1 METLGLFA
9 IFFGLLV
16 LGAPIIVCLGL
27 SSAFYI
33 FMAGVPMAVVP
44 QKVFSGMDSFVLLTL
59 PGFILAGGLM
69 NGGDI
74 TRRIIDF
81 SNSLFGNIRGGL
93 GFANVGGSL
102 IFGGISGTAVADTA
116 SIGSVMIPG
125 MARNGYDKPFA
136 AAVTA
141 ASSTIGPII
150 PPSLPMIIA
159 GSLTGISI
167 GRMFLA
173 GAIPGLLLAAGMM
186 LTCYLIALKK
196 GYPRH
201 GWVGFPKL
209 FHDFKSALWAILLT
223 FIILFGITG
232 GVFTPTEASMVA
244 VLYALVVGLFVYKG
258 LTPRS
263 IVELIF
269 DAAKLSASLML
280 LIGVSNLF
288 GWVLTSERIPQAIA
302 SYILSITENKFL
314 ILLILNVLLLIVG
327 TFMETI
333 AALVILF
340 PTLLAI
346 AVGVDVDPVHF
357 GIIAVLNLMIGL
369 TTPPMGIC
377 LFVASSISKVPV
389 MEVVRAIIPF
399 LICNLCV
406 LLLVTYLP
414 FLSLW
419 LPNLIMGE

>member
-1 METLGLFA
+1 METIGLFVV
-9 IFFGLLV
+9 FFGLLI
-16 LGAPIIVCLGL
+16 LGAPIILCLGL
-27 SSAFYI
+27 ASAFYI
-33 FMAGVPMAVVP
+33 FFGSVPLPVIP
-44 QKVFSGMDSFVLLTL
+44 QKVFSGLDSFVLLTL

-69 NGGDI
+69 NGGNI
-74 TRRIIDF
+74 TERIINF

-93 GFANVGGSL
+93 GLANVGGSL

-136 AAVTA
+136 AAITA

-173 GAIPGLLLAAGMM
+173 GAVPGLLLALGMM
-186 LTCYLIALKK
+186 ATCYLLAIKR
-196 GYPRH
+196 GYPSH
-201 GWVGFPKL
+201 GWVGFKKL
-209 FHDFKSALWAILLT
+209 YDDFRGAIWAVLLT
-223 FIILFGITG
+223 FLILFGISG

-244 VLYALVVGLFVYKG
+244 AVYALVVGLFVYKG
-258 LTPRS
+258 LNFKKV
-263 IVELIF
+263 IELIF
-269 DAAKLSASLML
+269 EASKLSASLML
-280 LIGVSNLF
+280 LIGLSNLF
-288 GWVLTSERIPQAIA
+288 GWVLTSEQIPQAIA
-302 SYILSITENKFL
+302 GHILSLTDNRYVV
-314 ILLILNVLLLIVG
+314 LLILNFLLLVVG

-340 PTLLAI
+340 PTLLAV
-346 AVGVDVDPVHF
+346 ATGVGVDPIHF
-357 GIIAVLNLMIGL
+357 AIIAVLNLMIGL
-369 TTPPMGIC
+369 TTPPLGIC

-389 MEVVRAIIPF
+389 IQVARAILPF
-399 LICNLCV
+399 LICNLTV
-406 LLLVTYLP
+406 LLLVTYIP

-419 LPNLIMGE
+419 LPNLIMGK